1 MPNDPHICGLYGFV
15 YLAIWYCLRLP
26 LILQKKKITMIY
38 KNVKQVLL
46 SLEVKKGCG
55 LENSILPMFVQKYS
69 WLISHHPIL
78 GLKTNWDLKN
88 LSNM

>member
-1 MPNDPHICGLYGFV
+1 M
-15 YLAIWYCLRLP
+15 
-26 LILQKKKITMIY
+26 ILSASSFDIAKKITTIY

-69 WLISHHPIL
+69 
-78 GLKTNWDLKN
+78 
-88 LSNM
+88 